1 MEGKV
6 TVTFYCYLDREGMQ
20 NQVMEPAK
28 DESEEVRH
36 EENEAKEKMAQPL
49 RLASTEDGIHTGR
62 ALKGKLSIAK
72 NAVHDLL
79 DAEGRGHRA
88 LFIVELD

>member
-1 MEGKV
+1 
-6 TVTFYCYLDREGMQ
+6 
-20 NQVMEPAK
+20 
-28 DESEEVRH
+28 
-36 EENEAKEKMAQPL
+36 MAQPL

>member
-6 TVTFYCYLDREGMQ
+6 TVTFYCYLDKEGMQ
-20 NQVMEPAK
+20 NQVLKPSE

-36 EENEAKEKMAQPL
+36 EETEAKEKMAQPL
-49 RLASTEDGIHTGR
+49 ALASTEDGIHTGR
-62 ALKGKLSIAK
+62 ELKGKLTIAK
-72 NAVHDLL
+72 SAVHDLL